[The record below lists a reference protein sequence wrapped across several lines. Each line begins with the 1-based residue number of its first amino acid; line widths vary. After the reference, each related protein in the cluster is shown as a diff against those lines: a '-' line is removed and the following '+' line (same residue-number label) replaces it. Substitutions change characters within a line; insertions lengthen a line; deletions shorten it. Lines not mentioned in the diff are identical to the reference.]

1 MFQVFLN
8 NQASS
13 ILLAAIIGL
22 TSLTMSGCQSRTVNT
37 PTHQTTQTIQAM
49 ADFKLAFMPAS
60 NNDSLRHADGWSRQD
75 AGRLAIKSFEV
86 PLGLDHPKIVVSLKL
101 KSAGDPWDKSGAVLL
116 MSNNWS
122 EAILADSSKSPG
134 ILLDA
139 ANGFNPP
146 IELLRF
152 ITPFGVGHY
161 SQETGADEY
170 RPVYIPKWEDEVSW
184 QNDVSHLW
192 DSMKDSITLGV
203 FIDTWS
209 AEGFEINL
217 DLEFIEQAK
226 LRNPRPVREVL
237 SLVNTTKLHS
247 EQHPFD
253 GFATRPLD
261 CAFQLSETASNATLH
276 YIATGHGGHSA
287 GDEFVRCE
295 HILALDSD
303 TIAQYTPWRDDC
315 ASFRRFNPS
324 SGVWTERTY
333 WRGDSIDERIASSDY
348 SRSGWCPGSDVPA
361 LEFKLGNLQAGQHE
375 FTIDIPTAQPYTD
388 SAMNFWNVAAYL
400 TWDGPEER

>member
-122 EAILADSSKSPG
+122 EAILADSSESPG

-170 RPVYIPKWEDEVSW
+170 RPVYIPKWEDEVTW

-237 SLVNTTKLHS
+237 SLVNTTKLHP

-295 HILALDSD
+295 HILTLDND
-303 TIAQYTPWRDDC
+303 TIA
-315 ASFRRFNPS
+315 
-324 SGVWTERTY
+324 
-333 WRGDSIDERIASSDY
+333 
-348 SRSGWCPGSDVPA
+348 
-361 LEFKLGNLQAGQHE
+361 
-375 FTIDIPTAQPYTD
+375 
-388 SAMNFWNVAAYL
+388 
-400 TWDGPEER
+400 